1 VFESDP
7 VGTGESSNDKSGKLF
22 ENEVRETDFGE
33 TRPLGDDFGETRP
46 LDNDFGETRPLDN
59 DFGETRPLDND
70 FGETRPL
77 DDDDGDDG
85 VGGIS
90 IGECDKSDIVVAT
103 RSNSK
108 SSSLFVWFVDARA
121 DIIVQIY

>member
-1 VFESDP
+1 MFESDP

-33 TRPLGDDFGETRP
+33 TRPLGD
-46 LDNDFGETRPLDN
+46 DFGETRPLDN

>member
-22 ENEVRETDFGE
+22 ENEVRETDFVE

-46 LDNDFGETRPLDN
+46 LD
-59 DFGETRPLDND
+59 
-70 FGETRPL
+70 

-108 SSSLFVWFVDARA
+108 SSSLFIWYVDARA